1 MTDVASRA
9 AAAKRL
15 LDDEVLAEALEDI
28 RAEFMQSWR
37 NTADENTDARENVWR
52 MMKALDR
59 ITAKL
64 ESYVADGRFA
74 ELRQ

>member
-1 MTDVASRA
+1 MTDIASRA

-15 LDDEVLAEALEDI
+15 LDDEVLAEALDDLRDELI
-28 RAEFMQSWR
+28 RDWR
-37 NTADENTDARENVWR
+37 NTADDKTETRENVWR
-52 MMKALDR
+52 TLKALDR

-64 ESYVADGRFA
+64 ESYVNDGKFA